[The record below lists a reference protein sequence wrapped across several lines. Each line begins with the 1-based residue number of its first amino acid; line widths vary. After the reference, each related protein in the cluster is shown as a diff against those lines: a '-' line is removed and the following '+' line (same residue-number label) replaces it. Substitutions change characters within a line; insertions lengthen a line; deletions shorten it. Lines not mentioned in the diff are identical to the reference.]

1 MKKMLRCTINGVN
14 FITQYGAI
22 EALNGPWDY
31 IDMMRSECQR
41 RRDIIYDGVKN
52 SRYLEPFYP
61 EGAFYLWAKIRE
73 FPEGTKDSWDFS
85 KYLLE
90 KTSVGSTP
98 GPVFGP
104 NNDHY
109 IRFAFSAK
117 TEDIREASELIEKFV

>member
-1 MKKMLRCTINGVN
+1 LI
-14 FITQYGAI
+14 
-22 EALNGPWDY
+22 
-31 IDMMRSECQR
+31 RSEYQR

-52 SRYLEPFYP
+52 SRYLEPLYP
-61 EGAFYLWAKIRE
+61 EGAFYLLAKIRE
-73 FPEGTKDSWDFS
+73 FLEGTKDSCDFS
-85 KYLLE
+85 KCIPE

-117 TEDIREASELIEKFV
+117 TVDIKEASGLIEKFV

>member
-1 MKKMLRCTINGVN
+1 
-14 FITQYGAI
+14 
-22 EALNGPWDY
+22 
-31 IDMMRSECQR
+31 MMRSEYQR

>member
-1 MKKMLRCTINGVN
+1 
-14 FITQYGAI
+14 
-22 EALNGPWDY
+22 
-31 IDMMRSECQR
+31 
-41 RRDIIYDGVKN
+41 VKN

-61 EGAFYLWAKIRE
+61 EGAFYLRAKIRK

-90 KTSVGSTP
+90 KTSVGCTP
-98 GPVFGP
+98 RPVFGP

-117 TEDIREASELIEKFV
+117 TEAIREDSKLIQKFV